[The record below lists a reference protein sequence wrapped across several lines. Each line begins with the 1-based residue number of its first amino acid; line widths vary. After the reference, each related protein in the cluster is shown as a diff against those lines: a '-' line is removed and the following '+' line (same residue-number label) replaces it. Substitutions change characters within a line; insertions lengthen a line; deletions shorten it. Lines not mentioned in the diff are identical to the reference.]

1 MSCEVNEM
9 ILDQISM
16 QVYGAKLS
24 VDEMLDELGIT
35 FEDAY
40 AEKLTDDKLEEM
52 VIMKRFDESPQYEG

>member
-16 QVYGAKLS
+16 QVYSAKLS

>member
-9 ILDQISM
+9 IFDQISM

>member
-16 QVYGAKLS
+16 QVYSAKLS

-52 VIMKRFDESPQYEG
+52 VIQ